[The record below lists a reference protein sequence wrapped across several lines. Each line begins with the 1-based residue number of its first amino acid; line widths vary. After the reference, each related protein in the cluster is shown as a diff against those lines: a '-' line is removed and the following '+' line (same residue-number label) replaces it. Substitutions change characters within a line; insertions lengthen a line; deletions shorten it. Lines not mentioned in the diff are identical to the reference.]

1 MNTSSLHKSGALL
14 LEPINE
20 IMLELGRDTDILIT
34 TNDGGVA
41 MEGGGGVGPDSMEG
55 VYMWIYIN
63 YIHV

>member
-20 IMLELGRDTDILIT
+20 IMLELGRDTNILLT

-41 MEGGGGVGPDSMEG
+41 MEGGVGPDSMEG